1 MPNYCVEKF
10 TLKFVNLSNTIAQCI
25 FSRCELA
32 HFAPFSFDFVSC
44 VNSEDFNVV
53 ILVKGALFSNHNKLM
68 PILQLQSQNTRS
80 LTFSVIT
87 LQYLRAVA
95 CDPT

>member
-10 TLKFVNLSNTIAQCI
+10 TLKFVNLSNKIAQCI

-32 HFAPFSFDFVSC
+32 HFAPFPFDFVSC

-53 ILVKGALFSNHNKLM
+53 ISVKGALFSNQNKLM
-68 PILQLQSQNTRS
+68 PIL
-80 LTFSVIT
+80 
-87 LQYLRAVA
+87 
-95 CDPT
+95 